1 MEETIMSFASIDE
14 YINSLDE
21 NSKKYIS
28 DFISFMKAEFP
39 QINGKISFSMP
50 MWWAG
55 EKMYDGYVAVSAAK
69 KHYSIH
75 FYEESYI
82 NKLKDTLPQ
91 CTFGKRCINIKY
103 GDENA
108 VSIVKKNVSEYFHS
122 ILS

>member
-1 MEETIMSFASIDE
+1 MSVVSINE

-28 DFISFMKAEFP
+28 DFVNFMKTEFP
-39 QINGKISFSMP
+39 QIVPKISFAMP

-55 EKMYDGYVAVSAAK
+55 VKMYDGYVAVSAAK

-75 FYEESYI
+75 FHDENYI
-82 NKLKDTLPQ
+82 SKLKEALPS

-108 VSIVKKNVSEYFHS
+108 ISIVKKNVSEYLNN
-122 ILS
+122 IRG